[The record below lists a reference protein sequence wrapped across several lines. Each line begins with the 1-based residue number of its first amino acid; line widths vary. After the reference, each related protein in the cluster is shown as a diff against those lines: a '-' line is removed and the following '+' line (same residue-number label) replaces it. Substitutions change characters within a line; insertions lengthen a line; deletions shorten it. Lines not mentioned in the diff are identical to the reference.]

1 MATPTNLPS
10 TFSVGQVLT
19 AANMNNLRGAFR
31 ILQVVSASTTTQFT
45 SASSTYATTGLTAS
59 ITPQATSSKILILAH
74 IGGVNK
80 QGSNTGVNLSLFR
93 NGSSLSFFGA
103 RVGFDNTANEC
114 NADASCLFFDSPNT
128 TSSTTY
134 AIFGAS
140 SANTTFA
147 LTQHQN
153 ANSTIVLCEVSA

>member
-10 TFSVGQVLT
+10 TFGTGEVLT
-19 AANMNNLRGAFR
+19 AAQMNALRGAFR
-31 ILQVVSASTTTQFT
+31 ILQVVSGSTTTQFT
-45 SASSTYATTGLTAS
+45 SSSSSYATIGLTAS
-59 ITPQATSSKILILAH
+59 ITPQSTSSKILVVAH

-80 QGSNTGVNLSLFR
+80 QSSNTGLNLSLFR

-103 RVGFDNTANEC
+103 RVGFNSTANEV
-114 NADASCLFFDSPNT
+114 NVDASCVFLDSPNT

-140 SANTTFA
+140 SANSGFA
-147 LTQHQN
+147 LAQHQG
-153 ANSTIVLCEVSA
+153 ANSTIILCEVSA